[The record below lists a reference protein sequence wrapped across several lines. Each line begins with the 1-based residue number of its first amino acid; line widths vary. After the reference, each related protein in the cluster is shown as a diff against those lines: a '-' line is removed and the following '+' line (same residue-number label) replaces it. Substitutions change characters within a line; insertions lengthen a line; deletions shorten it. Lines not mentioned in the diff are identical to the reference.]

1 MLGIDTNVPVRF
13 LLRDNEA
20 QFQRARQLI
29 KRETS
34 RGQPIFISQLVLLET
49 EWVLRSRYGTT
60 KAEIAAAMSALLES
74 REVQF
79 EDESSV
85 EEAVCVWQDSSADFA
100 DCLINAH
107 HRACGCQATAT
118 FDTKALR
125 LVGFVAV

>member
-1 MLGIDTNVPVRF
+1 MLGIDTNVLVRF
-13 LLRDNEA
+13 LVRDDEA
-20 QFQRARQLI
+20 QFKRARKLI

-34 RGQPIFISQLVLLET
+34 RGEPAFISQLVLLET
-49 EWVLRSRYGTT
+49 EWVLRSRYGAT
-60 KAEIAAAMSALLES
+60 KPEIMAAMSALLES
-74 REVQF
+74 REAQF

-85 EEAVCVWQDSSADFA
+85 EDAVFVWQDSSAHFA
-100 DCLINAH
+100 DCLISAH

>member
-1 MLGIDTNVPVRF
+1 M
-13 LLRDNEA
+13 
-20 QFQRARQLI
+20 
-29 KRETS
+29 
-34 RGQPIFISQLVLLET
+34 LLET

-60 KAEIAAAMSALLES
+60 KAEIVAAMSALLES
-74 REVQF
+74 REVRF

-85 EEAVCVWQDSSADFA
+85 EDAVFAWQDSSADFA
-100 DCLINAH
+100 DCLISAH